1 MPRIMTE
8 WYKNVVI
15 MFFKSNSIFHIEFSE
30 FEERTCYGYAKFQ
43 IVVNLMKKALNSIYC
58 IHIL

>member
-1 MPRIMTE
+1 MTE

-43 IVVNLMKKALNSIYC
+43 IVVNLMKKALNSIY
-58 IHIL
+58 